1 MARSP
6 SLQQAYDAEVFR
18 KEARRLVDRLADYL
32 AATHERRLPGVV
44 HWIEPEAQLK
54 GTPPFQEEPTGTL
67 EGVVEELLEATRH
80 THDPRCMGHQD
91 SVPLPVSAAAE
102 LLVALINNDPSV
114 YETAPRHVAIEQ
126 RVLRWLAD
134 EMGQG
139 PEASGV
145 LTSGGSLGNLTALLA
160 ARQAQAAQAGF
171 DSWTAGHGG
180 GPSLCLLASAEIHYC
195 VSRAV
200 QIMGW
205 GEEGVV
211 PVPVDG
217 EYRMRPEALPA
228 ALEEARA
235 RGRTAVGV
243 AASAGTTST
252 GAYDP
257 LPEIADFC
265 ERQGLWFHVDAAHGG
280 SAALSPRHRHLLT
293 GVERADS
300 IVWDAHKMMMM
311 PPPLT
316 AVLFRDGRHP
326 YGSFRQEASYLLEGR
341 PNDEWYNPANRTI
354 ECTRAAMATRLYTS
368 LRVHGA
374 GVFRDYV
381 AHCFDMARRLSEL
394 VEEAPDFELAVRPQA
409 NMVCF
414 RYLAPEA
421 DDPEALQAR
430 ICERIVKDGR
440 FYVTD
445 AHLGERIWLRTTIMH
460 PATDEAQLLM
470 LLDEIRRVAAARG

>member
-1 MARSP
+1 MSRSP
-6 SLQQAYDAEVFR
+6 SLREAFDPEFFR
-18 KEARRLVDRLADYL
+18 KAGRQLVDRLADYL
-32 AATHERRLPGVV
+32 AAAHDRRLPATTR
-44 HWIEPEAQLK
+44 WLEPEVQLK
-54 GTPPFQEEPTGTL
+54 VTPAFQEAPTATL
-67 EGVVEELLEATRH
+67 DEVAGELLEFARH
-80 THDPRCMGHQD
+80 TQDPRCMGHQD
-91 SVPLPVSAAAE
+91 SVPLPAAAVTE
-102 LLVALINNDPSV
+102 LLVSLINNDPSV

-126 RVLRWLAD
+126 RVLRWMAD

-160 ARQAQAAQAGF
+160 ARQAQAAHAGF
-171 DSWTAGHGG
+171 NAWTAGHGG

-195 VSRAV
+195 VARAV

-211 PVPVDG
+211 PVPVDAD
-217 EYRMRPEALPA
+217 YRMRVEALPA
-228 ALEEARA
+228 ALAEAKG
-235 RGRTAVGV
+235 RGRTVVGV

-257 LPEIADFC
+257 LPAIADFC
-265 ERQGLWFHVDAAHGG
+265 EREGLWFHVDAAHGG
-280 SAALSPRHRHLLT
+280 SAALSPRYRHLLE

-341 PNDEWYNPANRTI
+341 PNEEWYNPANRTV
-354 ECTRAAMATRLYTS
+354 ECTRSAMATRLYAA

-381 AHCFDMARRLSEL
+381 THCFDMARRLAEL
-394 VEEAPDFELAVRPQA
+394 VEEAPDFELAVVPQA

-414 RYLAPEA
+414 RYLPPEGG
-421 DDPEALQAR
+421 DLDALQAALCHR
-430 ICERIVKDGR
+430 MVRDGL
-440 FYVTD
+440 FYLTD
-445 AHLGERIWLRTTIMH
+445 AHLGPRTWLRTTIMH
-460 PATDEAQLLM
+460 PATDDAQLLK
-470 LLDEIRRVAAARG
+470 LLDAIRRTAAAGD